1 MKSFAIF
8 STFAVLGLASA
19 CPTGSIPDASGVKC
33 CAASCG
39 TCGGYGC
46 DKRPGG
52 SSACCTGSVTTS
64 CTLGYLPCVINGTPT
79 TTPTTAPSSNCP
91 PGSIADSSG
100 TRCCPSACGLCGGLG
115 CDKRPGGDI
124 ACCTG
129 SITLS
134 CTLGVLP
141 CVINGTPTPTTAPTN
156 SPSSCPSGSI
166 ADASGVK
173 CCAASCGLCGGYGC
187 DSRPGG
193 AAACCTGSVT
203 KSCTLGS
210 LPCVVNGAPTTAPT
224 TAPSSCPPGSI
235 TDATGTKCCAATCG
249 ICGGYGCDARPGGD
263 VACCTGSV
271 TKSCTLGGL
280 PCVINGTPTTTTP
293 PVQSC
298 PTGSVADASGT
309 KCCPAN
315 CGLCGGSGCD
325 TRPGGAY
332 NCCTSSITKYCVEN
346 VLPCML

>member
-263 VACCTGSV
+263 VALLHWFSHKILHFRGPSMRYQRHTHDYYAARAKLPDGKCGRCVWNEMLPGQLR
-271 TKSCTLGGL
+271 TLRRERLRYPPGWGL
-280 PCVINGTPTTTTP
+280 
-293 PVQSC
+293 Q
-298 PTGSVADASGT
+298 
-309 KCCPAN
+309 
-315 CGLCGGSGCD
+315 LLH
-325 TRPGGAY
+325 
-332 NCCTSSITKYCVEN
+332 EQHH
-346 VLPCML
+346 